1 MFTMRRN
8 TWPLRDMFGR
18 LITLPEVTINTKMYL
33 RDCFD
38 HIIQIIDILEV
49 YRDSSMGLIDIYL
62 SGANNKMQ
70 EGNDSC
76 HFIPIGCVYLW
87 I

>member
-1 MFTMRRN
+1 MIQLSIHNNLSR
-8 TWPLRDMFGR
+8 
-18 LITLPEVTINTKMYL
+18 YL

-70 EGNDSC
+70 EGKASQVENDK
-76 HFIPIGCVYLW
+76 ID
-87 I
+87 